1 MIRAYA
7 SLVTKSAVLSLII
20 LESNH
25 SVSVS
30 LKKVPSA
37 MLPPAAQRTA
47 QQETRI
53 TLLHPFDVTRAK
65 ELILNMSCQNS
76 HQHVD
81 VDNFMTSKQLDE
93 FCCNGKYYISC

>member
-1 MIRAYA
+1 LIRAYA

-25 SVSVS
+25 SVSV
-30 LKKVPSA
+30 LRKKVPSA
-37 MLPPAAQRTA
+37 MLPPPAQRTV

-53 TLLHPFDVTRAK
+53 TLLHPFDVTIPK
-65 ELILNMSCQNS
+65 QLILSMSS
-76 HQHVD
+76 PHVE
-81 VDNFMTSKQLDE
+81 NFMTSKQLDE

>member
-1 MIRAYA
+1 
-7 SLVTKSAVLSLII
+7 
-20 LESNH
+20 
-25 SVSVS
+25 
-30 LKKVPSA
+30 

-53 TLLHPFDVTRAK
+53 TLLHPLDVTRAK
-65 ELILNMSCQNS
+65 ELILNMSSQNS

-93 FCCNGKYYISC
+93 FCYNGKYYISC